1 MGFDFD
7 KTADEAAKSVQDNQP
22 PGDAGGGQGSG
33 GASNLDDLENL
44 DDSESQA
51 APTLKGK
58 AKSRG
63 TIEDVRSWAAQDGS
77 GVIKILIDVLVTE
90 SDAEDMVGTEHT
102 IWCCVKGPAKD
113 VTRGKQDLAKVCRSA
128 GKPLYNNS
136 IKRCG
141 NDEPLSA
148 LVGEEI
154 GFSLVAG
161 KKGGIFCNP

>member
-7 KTADEAAKSVQDNQP
+7 KTADEAAKSVQDTQP
-22 PGDAGGGQGSG
+22 QGDSGGGQGQG
-33 GASNLDDLENL
+33 GTSNLDDLENL

-63 TIEDVRSWAAQDGS
+63 TIEDVRSWAKE
-77 GVIKILIDVLVTE
+77 GVVKVLIDVLVTE

-136 IKRCG
+136 VKRCG

-161 KKGGIFCNP
+161 RQGGIFCNP